1 MQAAAVCLLP
11 VSFWIDAPFGKF
23 GVQSRWNVNG
33 NTAWM
38 AMESVAPLAV
48 AWYSWPVQSTYAAV
62 LLGMFIVHYMN
73 RALIQPLLN
82 PPRSPLHLVV
92 VLSAIAFNS
101 ANGFLIGTW
110 LRTLHVQHFTLARA
124 VLAAMGFALFGA
136 GMGGNIAHD
145 TILMRLRTSPLAA
158 RDLLAMPPFL
168 FVVLEIG
175 AMLPRAVHGHA
186 WYRREFGVAS
196 HDTPGAPRI
205 DPIAITTHKSI
216 FAPCL
221 ASLAMSG
228 LQYSGNL
235 QLEHL
240 HAKYTGTIH
249 PDTTRHE
256 WITYQHRDTTAAV
269 IGNAPLLSYMSI
281 AEGDTKA
288 RTKFE
293 LTEPCGPP
301 PFRKE

>member
-158 RDLLAMPPFL
+158 RDVTRRTAQYRIPYGGLFFWVSYPHYLCEWVEWIGYVVCGAAGGNCGVAQLLAMPPFL

-196 HDTPGAPRI
+196 HDTPGYPPNR
-205 DPIAITTHKSI
+205 
-216 FAPCL
+216 
-221 ASLAMSG
+221 
-228 LQYSGNL
+228 
-235 QLEHL
+235 
-240 HAKYTGTIH
+240 
-249 PDTTRHE
+249 R
-256 WITYQHRDTTAAV
+256 AV
-269 IGNAPLLSYMSI
+269 VPFLL
-281 AEGDTKA
+281 
-288 RTKFE
+288 
-293 LTEPCGPP
+293 
-301 PFRKE
+301 